1 VLSVTVSDLFQAQ
14 PFSLSIRVPFALSNL
29 GFTSICFL
37 DTSSL
42 ASFVRIY
49 SPRICST
56 DSVQYFHI
64 SCAILCTVSLQGKTT
79 LEKQV
84 KDVHCWLFDIELC
97 FLFGVYRYF
106 FLILSLL
113 LAIFGWKLLYLVS
126 FVNVKVPF
134 LRSKFQI
141 TTMTVALVFIFSSR
155 ALKDFLSGLNI
166 GSLTYQNPY
175 EESLLM
181 QLLLFSLMFV
191 WEVIPATL
199 VIVLFWRIP
208 NTAVH
213 SSTLTS
219 SIAEPSTPP
228 ETESTTAETQQQ
240 YRDPDQE
247 LNDGNI
253 QNSLVNSEVN
263 NETTPSRDFSPQ
275 HNVEQTRQFYRR
287 FPSFAVSNTT
297 LTGYNTISPLLDE

>member
-1 VLSVTVSDLFQAQ
+1 MCIAGYLILNFVFCSVFIVTLVF
-14 PFSLSIRVPFALSNL
+14 
-29 GFTSICFL
+29 
-37 DTSSL
+37 
-42 ASFVRIY
+42 
-49 SPRICST
+49 
-56 DSVQYFHI
+56 
-64 SCAILCTVSLQGKTT
+64 AILWGANKP
-79 LEKQV
+79 
-84 KDVHCWLFDIELC
+84 DIQQPHA
-97 FLFGVYRYF
+97 F
-106 FLILSLL
+106 FIAIMYLILSLL

>member
-1 VLSVTVSDLFQAQ
+1 
-14 PFSLSIRVPFALSNL
+14 
-29 GFTSICFL
+29 
-37 DTSSL
+37 
-42 ASFVRIY
+42 
-49 SPRICST
+49 
-56 DSVQYFHI
+56 
-64 SCAILCTVSLQGKTT
+64 
-79 LEKQV
+79 
-84 KDVHCWLFDIELC
+84 
-97 FLFGVYRYF
+97 
-106 FLILSLL
+106 
-113 LAIFGWKLLYLVS
+113 
-126 FVNVKVPF
+126 
-134 LRSKFQI
+134 
-141 TTMTVALVFIFSSR
+141 MTVALVFIFSSR